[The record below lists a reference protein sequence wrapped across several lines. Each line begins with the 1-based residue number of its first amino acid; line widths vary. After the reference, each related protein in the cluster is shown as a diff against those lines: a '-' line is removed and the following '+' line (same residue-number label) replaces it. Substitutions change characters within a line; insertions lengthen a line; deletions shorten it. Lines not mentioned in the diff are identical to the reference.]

1 LGEVYGYE
9 QDVDHRYPMILEEID
24 GLTVLASSLDGASVI
39 HQDCR
44 ASHQCRLRREERD
57 RLLEVLRMGY
67 RGRGC

>member
-1 LGEVYGYE
+1 VEVYGYE
-9 QDVDHRYPMILEEID
+9 QDADHGYPMILEEVD

-44 ASHQCRLRREERD
+44 ASQLRREEREERD
-57 RLLEVLRMGY
+57 RLLEPLRMGY